1 LFDITN
7 LRPTIEP
14 KSDQLNADQLLGGSI
29 TIDITDV
36 QTGTADQ
43 PVVIHYDGD
52 NGRPYKPCKTMRKVL
67 ILAWGEDG
75 RRWVGQS
82 MTLYHDPA
90 VKFGG
95 LDVGGV
101 RISHLSGIDRCIQV
115 SLNATRGKKALH
127 VIDVLKPAIN
137 HDDAIRT
144 AVSVDALKAA
154 FGAAYQSTKDKAT
167 KAAYKN
173 AYDKR
178 LASMLASQ
186 DDGGVSAD
194 PGDMAAPQQSVPIGL
209 R

>member
-1 LFDITN
+1 MFDITN

-29 TIDITDV
+29 TIRVSDV
-36 QTGTADQ
+36 RVGSADQ
-43 PVVIHYDGD
+43 PVIIHYDGD

-82 MTLYHDPA
+82 MTLYNDPS

-95 LDVGGV
+95 ADVGGV

-127 VIDVLKPAIN
+127 VIDVLRVTADHDAAIRLA
-137 HDDAIRT
+137 DDAE
-144 AVSVDALKAA
+144 ALKAA
-154 FGAAYQSTKDKAT
+154 FGAAYSSTKDKAAR
-167 KAAYKN
+167 AAYKQ

-178 LASMLASQ
+178 LAALQSPEPETIDPQ
-186 DDGGVSAD
+186 D
-194 PGDMAAPQQSVPIGL
+194 GL
-209 R
+209 GQMEVNP